1 MSNQVNVNPKDD
13 AENFI
18 SFKEIADSIS
28 KKNFSSTS
36 TFGSM
41 AMLRRVCLLAGVSN
55 DEFNDALEFA
65 RDDYYGDLEVARNEI
80 HKNIEMHKSENEV
93 KSLFEEFKP
102 KDILVMHCLEN
113 LYGVG
118 DIGLDSISTDSD
130 TASKIFSILNN

>member
-1 MSNQVNVNPKDD
+1 MNSQVNVNSKD
-13 AENFI
+13 ATERLI
-18 SFKEIADSIS
+18 PFKDIVNSIS

-41 AMLRRVCLLAGVSN
+41 AMLRRICLLAGASN

-65 RDDYYGDLEVARNEI
+65 RDDYYGDLEIARSEV
-80 HKNIEMHKSENEV
+80 HKNIEIHRSDNEV

-102 KDILVMHCLEN
+102 KDSLVMLCLEN
-113 LYGVG
+113 LYGIG
-118 DIGLDSISTDSD
+118 DIGLDSILTDSD

>member
-1 MSNQVNVNPKDD
+1 MSNQVNVSPKDD
-13 AENFI
+13 AESFI

-41 AMLRRVCLLAGVSN
+41 AMLRRICLLAGVSN

-80 HKNIEMHKSENEV
+80 HKNIEMHKSENAI

-118 DIGLDSISTDSD
+118 DIGFDSISTDSD

>member
-41 AMLRRVCLLAGVSN
+41 AMLRRICLLAGVSN

-118 DIGLDSISTDSD
+118 DIGFDSISTDSD

>member
-1 MSNQVNVNPKDD
+1 
-13 AENFI
+13 
-18 SFKEIADSIS
+18 
-28 KKNFSSTS
+28 
-36 TFGSM
+36 M
-41 AMLRRVCLLAGVSN
+41 AMLRRICLLAGVSN